1 MVPHRS
7 SQRPLGQKMK
17 AARLNGRGNGQR
29 HPRPFPWRC
38 RKCREVELAPAK
50 VRYTA
55 TVKHHGRTHKVRVP
69 DLHVLKCRSC
79 GALVFQND
87 AHQQIARALRQQL
100 GLLQPE
106 EIRAG
111 RKQAN
116 DISQEQLAEA
126 VDAAVATVSRWETG
140 TVIQSRRADKA
151 LRRFF
156 ASQAERPLSAK
167 VAQLVESLV
176 SDLLHNAPTSAE
188 KEALLDALCARKK
201 KLGNLLATAARK

>member
-1 MVPHRS
+1 
-7 SQRPLGQKMK
+7 MK
-17 AARLNGRGNGQR
+17 AATHNGTVVRKR

-38 RKCREVELAPAK
+38 SACGKIELSPAV

-69 DLHVLKCRSC
+69 ELHVLKCGSC

-87 AHQQIARALRQQL
+87 SHQRIGRALRHQL

-111 RKQAN
+111 RKQSK
-116 DISQEQLAEA
+116 DITQEQLAQA

-140 TVIQSRRADKA
+140 AVIQSRRADKA

-176 SDLLHNAPTSAE
+176 SDLLDDSPTQAE
-188 KEALLDALCARKK
+188 KEALLEALCARKE
-201 KLGNLLATAARK
+201 KLGNLLATAARE